1 MKVEIQLVAP
11 FNFHLSTVLSPCF
24 FNSFRAPYLCS
35 VIKNKLLIIKKLKI
49 MALKYKLVQKR
60 NLGKDQDENPEKVY
74 AQMVSGDLVTFEEL
88 IEEVGDST
96 VAGSAGVKAVLD
108 RLNVVLARLNVVLAR
123 HLRNG
128 RRVNVGELGTFR
140 LNFGSQGVVG
150 SDDFNT
156 GLIREP
162 RVRFLPG
169 KALRT
174 MKSLTSFE
182 RIGPETDGPDSGGG
196 EEERPGEL

>member
-1 MKVEIQLVAP
+1 
-11 FNFHLSTVLSPCF
+11 
-24 FNSFRAPYLCS
+24 
-35 VIKNKLLIIKKLKI
+35 

-108 RLNVVLARLNVVLAR
+108 RLNVVLARLNVVLAC

>member
-1 MKVEIQLVAP
+1 M
-11 FNFHLSTVLSPCF
+11 S
-24 FNSFRAPYLCS
+24 
-35 VIKNKLLIIKKLKI
+35 
-49 MALKYKLVQKR
+49 LKYKLVQRR
-60 NLGKDQDENPEKVY
+60 NLGKDQEATPEKTY

-108 RLNVVLARLNVVLAR
+108 RLNVVLGR

-140 LNFGSQGVVG
+140 LNFGSPGVVVP
-150 SDDFNT
+150 DDFNT

-174 MKSLTSFE
+174 MKSRTSFE
-182 RIGPETDGPDSGGG
+182 RIVTETSGPDSGSG

>member
-1 MKVEIQLVAP
+1 
-11 FNFHLSTVLSPCF
+11 
-24 FNSFRAPYLCS
+24 
-35 VIKNKLLIIKKLKI
+35 

-108 RLNVVLARLNVVLAR
+108 RLNVVLAR

-140 LNFGSQGVVG
+140 LNFG
-150 SDDFNT
+150 
-156 GLIREP
+156 
-162 RVRFLPG
+162 
-169 KALRT
+169 T

>member
-1 MKVEIQLVAP
+1 
-11 FNFHLSTVLSPCF
+11 
-24 FNSFRAPYLCS
+24 
-35 VIKNKLLIIKKLKI
+35 
-49 MALKYKLVQKR
+49 
-60 NLGKDQDENPEKVY
+60 
-74 AQMVSGDLVTFEEL
+74 MVSGDLVTFEEL

-108 RLNVVLARLNVVLAR
+108 RLNVVMAR

-150 SDDFNT
+150 SDNFNT

-174 MKSLTSFE
+174 MKSLTNFE
-182 RIGPETDGPDSGGG
+182 RIVTEASGSTPDEG

>member
-1 MKVEIQLVAP
+1 
-11 FNFHLSTVLSPCF
+11 
-24 FNSFRAPYLCS
+24 
-35 VIKNKLLIIKKLKI
+35 

-96 VAGSAGVKAVLD
+96 VAGSAGVKAVLA

>member
-1 MKVEIQLVAP
+1 
-11 FNFHLSTVLSPCF
+11 
-24 FNSFRAPYLCS
+24 
-35 VIKNKLLIIKKLKI
+35 

-108 RLNVVLARLNVVLAR
+108 RLNVVLAR

-140 LNFGSQGVVG
+140 LNFGSQGVIG

-169 KALRT
+169 KAHHEKPYKFRTNRTGNGRTGLRRRRGRET
-174 MKSLTSFE
+174 GRTLELT
-182 RIGPETDGPDSGGG
+182 IDN
-196 EEERPGEL
+196 

>member
-1 MKVEIQLVAP
+1 
-11 FNFHLSTVLSPCF
+11 
-24 FNSFRAPYLCS
+24 
-35 VIKNKLLIIKKLKI
+35 

-108 RLNVVLARLNVVLAR
+108 RLNV
-123 HLRNG
+123 
-128 RRVNVGELGTFR
+128 GELGTFR
-140 LNFGSQGVVG
+140 LNFGSQGVIG

>member
-1 MKVEIQLVAP
+1 
-11 FNFHLSTVLSPCF
+11 
-24 FNSFRAPYLCS
+24 
-35 VIKNKLLIIKKLKI
+35 
-49 MALKYKLVQKR
+49 MALKYKLVQRK
-60 NLGKDQDENPEKVY
+60 NLGKDQVENPEKVY
-74 AQMVSGDLVTFEEL
+74 VQMISGDYVTFEEL
-88 IEEVGDST
+88 MEEVGDST

-108 RLNVVLARLNVVLAR
+108 RLNVVLAR

-128 RRVNVGELGTFR
+128 RRVSVGELGTFR
-140 LNFGSQGVVG
+140 LNFGSQGVVTVEE
-150 SDDFNT
+150 FNT

-174 MKSLTSFE
+174 MKGRTSFE
-182 RIGPETDGPDSGGG
+182 RILPETKEPVTGGG

>member
-1 MKVEIQLVAP
+1 M
-11 FNFHLSTVLSPCF
+11 
-24 FNSFRAPYLCS
+24 
-35 VIKNKLLIIKKLKI
+35 
-49 MALKYKLVQKR
+49 
-60 NLGKDQDENPEKVY
+60 D
-74 AQMVSGDLVTFEEL
+74 
-88 IEEVGDST
+88 
-96 VAGSAGVKAVLD
+96 
-108 RLNVVLARLNVVLAR
+108 RLNVVLAR

>member
-1 MKVEIQLVAP
+1 
-11 FNFHLSTVLSPCF
+11 
-24 FNSFRAPYLCS
+24 
-35 VIKNKLLIIKKLKI
+35 

-108 RLNVVLARLNVVLAR
+108 RLNVVLAR

-128 RRVNVGELGTFR
+128 RRVNVGEVGTFR

>member
-1 MKVEIQLVAP
+1 
-11 FNFHLSTVLSPCF
+11 
-24 FNSFRAPYLCS
+24 
-35 VIKNKLLIIKKLKI
+35 

-108 RLNVVLARLNVVLAR
+108 
-123 HLRNG
+123 
-128 RRVNVGELGTFR
+128 RVNVGELGTFR

>member
-1 MKVEIQLVAP
+1 
-11 FNFHLSTVLSPCF
+11 
-24 FNSFRAPYLCS
+24 
-35 VIKNKLLIIKKLKI
+35 

>member
-1 MKVEIQLVAP
+1 
-11 FNFHLSTVLSPCF
+11 
-24 FNSFRAPYLCS
+24 
-35 VIKNKLLIIKKLKI
+35 

-74 AQMVSGDLVTFEEL
+74 AQMVSSDLVTFEEL

-108 RLNVVLARLNVVLAR
+108 RLNVVLAR

-162 RVRFLPG
+162 RVRFPG

-182 RIGPETDGPDSGGG
+182 RIGPKRTDRTP
-196 EEERPGEL
+196 EAERKRDRENFRIDN

>member
-1 MKVEIQLVAP
+1 
-11 FNFHLSTVLSPCF
+11 
-24 FNSFRAPYLCS
+24 
-35 VIKNKLLIIKKLKI
+35 

-108 RLNVVLARLNVVLAR
+108 RL
-123 HLRNG
+123 
-128 RRVNVGELGTFR
+128 NVGELGTFR

>member
-1 MKVEIQLVAP
+1 
-11 FNFHLSTVLSPCF
+11 
-24 FNSFRAPYLCS
+24 
-35 VIKNKLLIIKKLKI
+35 

-108 RLNVVLARLNVVLAR
+108 RLNVVLAR

-128 RRVNVGELGTFR
+128 RRVNVGELGT
-140 LNFGSQGVVG
+140 SM
-150 SDDFNT
+150 
-156 GLIREP
+156 P
-162 RVRFLPG
+162 
-169 KALRT
+169 
-174 MKSLTSFE
+174 
-182 RIGPETDGPDSGGG
+182 
-196 EEERPGEL
+196 

>member
-1 MKVEIQLVAP
+1 
-11 FNFHLSTVLSPCF
+11 
-24 FNSFRAPYLCS
+24 
-35 VIKNKLLIIKKLKI
+35 

-60 NLGKDQDENPEKVY
+60 NLGKDQEENPEKVY

-96 VAGSAGVKAVLD
+96 GSG
-108 RLNVVLARLNVVLAR
+108 
-123 HLRNG
+123 
-128 RRVNVGELGTFR
+128 
-140 LNFGSQGVVG
+140 
-150 SDDFNT
+150 DFST

-174 MKSLTSFE
+174 MKSRTSFE
-182 RIGPETDGPDSGGG
+182 RVVMETNGGAPGGG

>member
-1 MKVEIQLVAP
+1 
-11 FNFHLSTVLSPCF
+11 
-24 FNSFRAPYLCS
+24 
-35 VIKNKLLIIKKLKI
+35 

-96 VAGSAGVKAVLD
+96 VAGSAGVKA
-108 RLNVVLARLNVVLAR
+108 VLAR

>member
-1 MKVEIQLVAP
+1 
-11 FNFHLSTVLSPCF
+11 
-24 FNSFRAPYLCS
+24 
-35 VIKNKLLIIKKLKI
+35 

-108 RLNVVLARLNVVLAR
+108 RLNVVL
-123 HLRNG
+123 
-128 RRVNVGELGTFR
+128 GELGTFR
-140 LNFGSQGVVG
+140 LNFGSQGVIG

>member
-1 MKVEIQLVAP
+1 M
-11 FNFHLSTVLSPCF
+11 
-24 FNSFRAPYLCS
+24 
-35 VIKNKLLIIKKLKI
+35 
-49 MALKYKLVQKR
+49 
-60 NLGKDQDENPEKVY
+60 
-74 AQMVSGDLVTFEEL
+74 TFEEL

-108 RLNVVLARLNVVLAR
+108 RLNVVLGR

-150 SDDFNT
+150 SGDFST

-174 MKSLTSFE
+174 MKSRTSFE
-182 RIGPETDGPDSGGG
+182 RVVMETNGGAPGGG

>member
-1 MKVEIQLVAP
+1 
-11 FNFHLSTVLSPCF
+11 
-24 FNSFRAPYLCS
+24 
-35 VIKNKLLIIKKLKI
+35 
-49 MALKYKLVQKR
+49 MALKYKLIQRR
-60 NLGKDQDENPEKVY
+60 NLGKDQAEIPEKVY

-108 RLNVVLARLNVVLAR
+108 RLNVVLAR

-128 RRVNVGELGTFR
+128 RRVNVGEFGTFR
-140 LNFGSQGVVG
+140 LNFGSDGVVTN
-150 SDDFNT
+150 DDFKT

-169 KALRT
+169 RALRT
-174 MKSLTSFE
+174 MKSLTNFE
-182 RIGPETDGPDSGGG
+182 RIMPETDGSESGGG